1 MDIAFCTIDGKEWYA
16 DEFWAL
22 GEKAIVTMRRNLQ
35 CTSCKGDAW
44 FRKSSYGNKVPHFC
58 AHHSEDCTY
67 ATNYEVVDDG
77 DGGDGG
83 DGQPAANPDSGIV
96 LDLGLDKNYE
106 VDVQTPA
113 PKPDTPVGERRSG
126 KEVKNGGGKDY
137 PAHLTLKNTLYKLV
151 RSDKLYTSDSKVTIP
166 NAPIQGLP
174 EKANELFVNFKD
186 VHEGYNGLSR
196 VYWGFISDAGFTADG
211 RLWLNAG
218 NRTDGLSVSI
228 NPDITEE
235 FRAYFKVDKSL
246 DQLEGCHALIIGDC
260 YYATTGKPVIWC
272 GSLDYVVLRRY
283 NFDKV
288 S

>member
-35 CTSCKGDAW
+35 CTSCNGDAW

-58 AHHSEDCTY
+58 AHHTEDCNY
-67 ATNYEVVDDG
+67 ATIYEVIDD
-77 DGGDGG
+77 GDGG

-106 VDVQTPA
+106 VDVQSPA
-113 PKPDTPVGERRSG
+113 PKPDIPAGERRLG
-126 KEVKNGGGKDY
+126 NEVKNGGGKDY

-186 VHEGYNGLSR
+186 VNDGYNKVNR

-218 NRTDGLSVSI
+218 NRSDGLSVSI

-235 FRAYFKVDKSL
+235 FRKYFKVDKSL

-260 YYATTGKPVIWC
+260 YYATTGKPIIWC
-272 GSLDYVVLRRY
+272 GSLDYIVLRRY

>member
-16 DEFWAL
+16 DDFWAL

-35 CTSCKGDAW
+35 CTSCNGDAW
-44 FRKSSYGNKVPHFC
+44 FRKSSYGKKVPHFC
-58 AHHSEDCTY
+58 AHHTEDCIY
-67 ATNYEVVDDG
+67 ATNYEVVDD
-77 DGGDGG
+77 GDGG

-96 LDLGLDKNYE
+96 LDLGLDESYE
-106 VDVQTPA
+106 VDVQSPV
-113 PKPDTPVGERRSG
+113 PKLDIPVGERRSG
-126 KEVKNGGGKDY
+126 CEVKNGGGKDY

-151 RSDKLYTSDSKVTIP
+151 RSDKLYSSDSKVTIP

-186 VHEGYNGLSR
+186 VQEGYDGLNR

-218 NRTDGLSVSI
+218 NRSDGLSVSI

-235 FRAYFKVDKSL
+235 FRNYFKVDKSL
-246 DQLEGCHALIIGDC
+246 AQLEGCHALIIGDC
-260 YYATTGKPVIWC
+260 YYASTGKPVIWC
-272 GSLDYVVLRRY
+272 GNLDYVVLRRY
-283 NFDKV
+283 NFDKI

>member
-35 CTSCKGDAW
+35 CTSCNGDAW

-58 AHHSEDCTY
+58 AHHTEDCNY
-67 ATNYEVVDDG
+67 ATIYEVIDD
-77 DGGDGG
+77 G

-106 VDVQTPA
+106 VDVQSPA
-113 PKPDTPVGERRSG
+113 PKPDIPAGERRLG
-126 KEVKNGGGKDY
+126 NEVKNGGGKDY

-186 VHEGYNGLSR
+186 VNDGYNKVNR

-218 NRTDGLSVSI
+218 NRSDGLSVSI

-235 FRAYFKVDKSL
+235 FRKYFKVDKSL

-260 YYATTGKPVIWC
+260 YYATTGKPIIWC
-272 GSLDYVVLRRY
+272 GSLDYIVLRRY

>member
-67 ATNYEVVDDG
+67 ATNYEVVDD
-77 DGGDGG
+77 GDGG